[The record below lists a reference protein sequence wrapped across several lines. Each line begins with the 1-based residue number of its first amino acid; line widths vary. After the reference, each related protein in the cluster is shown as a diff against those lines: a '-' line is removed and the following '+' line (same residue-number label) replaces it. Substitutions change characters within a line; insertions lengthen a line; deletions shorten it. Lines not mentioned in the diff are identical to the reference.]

1 LRIAL
6 AGLAALAIA
15 MGIGRFAFTPILP
28 MMQAEGLVTLQAGG
42 WLASANYAGYLAGA
56 LWAAVHRVS
65 SQTAIR
71 AGLAGIGVTTLAMA
85 VATGLAG
92 AMVLRA
98 LAGVASAWVLVHVS
112 SWCLE
117 RLSAAGRSVLYGVV
131 FAGVGIGIIA
141 AGLACLALMA
151 TGSGS
156 ANAWAL
162 LGVIALLLCVP
173 LWRSFP
179 SLRPAMPASEA
190 DREIQNVTTT
200 DKQMS
205 AGWRKPWTLLVVCYG
220 AFGFGYIIPATYI
233 PAMAREAAGDP
244 QIFGWAWPVFGAA
257 AAASTLGAAAA
268 LRRFSARRLWIA
280 AQLVMAAGVAA
291 PLALGGLAG
300 PLAAAL
306 CVGGTF
312 VAVTMLGMHE
322 ARRTAG
328 ERSAQLMAAMT
339 AAFALGQIAGPVLVS
354 AWLAAGGTLAF
365 GLAAASVALVAS
377 AAALLIPNPPRSS
390 SEPP

>member
-1 LRIAL
+1 MKIAL

-71 AGLAGIGVTTLAMA
+71 AGLAGIGITTIAMA
-85 VATGLAG
+85 VAPGLVA
-92 AMVLRA
+92 AIVLRA

-117 RLSAAGRSVLYGVV
+117 RLSAAGRSSLYGVV
-131 FAGVGIGIIA
+131 FAGVGLGIIA

-151 TGSGS
+151 RGSGS
-156 ANAWAL
+156 STAWAL
-162 LGVIALLLCVP
+162 LGAIALFLCVP

-179 SLRPAMPASEA
+179 SRSPEG
-190 DREIQNVTTT
+190 RETGTKEKQGHHSWQN
-200 DKQMS
+200 
-205 AGWRKPWTLLVVCYG
+205 AWTLLVVCYG
-220 AFGFGYIIPATYI
+220 AFGFGYIVPATYL
-233 PAMAREAAGDP
+233 PAMAREAVGDP

-257 AAASTLGAAAA
+257 AAGSTLVAAAA
-268 LRRFSARRLWIA
+268 LRRFGARRLWIA
-280 AQLVMAAGVAA
+280 AQLVMAVGVAA
-291 PLALGGLAG
+291 PLVLGGLAG

-322 ARRTAG
+322 ARRLARG
-328 ERSAQLMAAMT
+328 GAARLMAAMT

-377 AAALLIPNPPRSS
+377 AAALLMWQGEQHP
-390 SEPP
+390 

>member
-1 LRIAL
+1 MRIAL
-6 AGLAALAIA
+6 AGLAALAVA

-28 MMQAEGLVTLQAGG
+28 MMQAEGLVTLQGGG

-65 SQTAIR
+65 SQAAIR
-71 AGLAGIGVTTLAMA
+71 GGLAGIGITTIAMA
-85 VATGLAG
+85 AAPGLG
-92 AMVLRA
+92 AAIVLRA

-117 RLSAAGRSVLYGVV
+117 RLSASGRSVLYGVV
-131 FAGVGIGIIA
+131 FAGVGIGIVA

-151 TGSGS
+151 SGGGAS
-156 ANAWAL
+156 TAWAL
-162 LGVIALLLCVP
+162 LGGIALLLCVP
-173 LWRSFP
+173 LWNSFP
-179 SLRPAMPASEA
+179 SLHPPRLEKGKR
-190 DREIQNVTTT
+190 RETGAKEQHANHPW
-200 DKQMS
+200 Q
-205 AGWRKPWTLLVVCYG
+205 RPWTVLVVCYG
-220 AFGFGYIIPATYI
+220 AFGFGYIIPATYL
-233 PAMAREAAGDP
+233 PAMAREAVSDP

-257 AAASTLGAAAA
+257 AAGSTLAAAAA
-268 LRRFSARRLWIA
+268 LRRFGARRLWSA
-280 AQLVMAAGVAA
+280 AQFVMAAGVAA
-291 PLALGGLAG
+291 PLAYGDLLG

-328 ERSAQLMAAMT
+328 TASAQLMAAMT

-354 AWLAAGGTLAF
+354 AWLSAGGTLAL
-365 GLAAASVALVAS
+365 GLAAASAALVAS
-377 AAALLIPNPPRSS
+377 ATALLMSGWQRRP
-390 SEPP
+390 

>member
-1 LRIAL
+1 M

-65 SQTAIR
+65 SQAAIR
-71 AGLAGIGVTTLAMA
+71 GGLAGIGITTIAMA
-85 VATGLAG
+85 VAPGVA
-92 AMVLRA
+92 AAIVLRA

-117 RLSAAGRSVLYGVV
+117 RLSAAGRSGLYGVV
-131 FAGVGIGIIA
+131 FSGVGIGIVA
-141 AGLACLALMA
+141 AGLACLAIMA
-151 TGSGS
+151 GGGSS
-156 ANAWAL
+156 SSTAWAL

-173 LWRSFP
+173 LWSAFP
-179 SLRPAMPASEA
+179 SLHPKGSETGTK
-190 DREIQNVTTT
+190 E
-200 DKQMS
+200 KQYHHS
-205 AGWRKPWTLLVVCYG
+205 WQKAWTVLVVCYG
-220 AFGFGYIIPATYI
+220 AFGFGYIVPATYL
-233 PAMAREAAGDP
+233 PAMAREVAGDP

-257 AAASTLGAAAA
+257 AAGSTLVAAAA
-268 LRRFSARRLWIA
+268 LRRFGARRLWIA
-280 AQLVMAAGVAA
+280 AQLIMAVGVAA

-322 ARRTAG
+322 ARRTARAG
-328 ERSAQLMAAMT
+328 SAQLMAAMT

-365 GLAAASVALVAS
+365 GLAAASVALLAS
-377 AAALLIPNPPRSS
+377 AAALLSWPGEQSP
-390 SEPP
+390 

>member
-1 LRIAL
+1 MKIAL

-65 SQTAIR
+65 SQAAIR
-71 AGLAGIGVTTLAMA
+71 GGLAGIGITTIAMA
-85 VATGLAG
+85 VAPGLG
-92 AMVLRA
+92 AAIVLRA

-117 RLSAAGRSVLYGVV
+117 RLSAAGRSSLYGVV
-131 FAGVGIGIIA
+131 FAGVGLGIIA

-151 TGSGS
+151 RGSGS
-156 ANAWAL
+156 STAWAL
-162 LGVIALLLCVP
+162 LGSIALLLCVP
-173 LWRSFP
+173 LWGSFP
-179 SLRPAMPASEA
+179 SSHPQGQETGT
-190 DREIQNVTTT
+190 REKQNPRHPWQ
-200 DKQMS
+200 KS
-205 AGWRKPWTLLVVCYG
+205 WTLLVVCYG

-257 AAASTLGAAAA
+257 AALSTLAAAAA
-268 LRRFSARRLWIA
+268 LRRFGARRLWVT
-280 AQLVMAAGVAA
+280 AQLVMAVGVAA

-322 ARRTAG
+322 ARRTANAG
-328 ERSAQLMAAMT
+328 SAQLMAAMT

-377 AAALLIPNPPRSS
+377 AAALSMWPGAQPP
-390 SEPP
+390 